1 MSAGEKRLRRPLRED
16 GGVSPLGAMMC
27 IVLLFALAFAVDLG
41 AAFATAQRQNSD
53 LQIARETLQQTGNE
67 FVLKNAADLEGSLSR
82 KIADA
87 LQEQG
92 YDGAVNVYVLAKSRA
107 TAVGDEETRK
117 LGQDKCVAAY
127 TVLLYSEC
135 DTYFARL
142 FGIEKI
148 PIETTLTGSAVYY
161 SSGTS
166 KAQGTWADGALYY
179 VNPGEK
185 RHYSKSDDLVVP
197 SMGAT
202 ERSETLAK
210 MKEATAKAASER
222 IASLK

>member
-1 MSAGEKRLRRPLRED
+1 MTMAGRRPWKPPEED
-16 GGVSPLGAMMC
+16 GGVSPLGAAMC

-53 LQIARETLQQTGNE
+53 LQVARETVQQTGSE
-67 FVLKNAADLEGSLSR
+67 FVLKNAADLEGSLTR

-92 YDGAVNVYVLAKSRA
+92 YDGAVNVYVVAKSRA
-107 TAVGDEETRK
+107 TAANEDEKRK

-148 PIETTLTGSAVYY
+148 PIKTTLTGSAVYY
-161 SSGTS
+161 SSGTT

-185 RHYSKSDDLVVP
+185 RHYSKSDDLALP
-197 SMGAT
+197 SMGAA
-202 ERSETLAK
+202 ERSETLSE